1 MKLIIEIDSLDSM
14 QLIKNN
20 NSVEEKNE
28 SIKRMVNDL
37 NQMFSNVKKT
47 LNYNS
52 YSKNDKIDIWVEEKG
67 ICSYLIKGINK

>member
-1 MKLIIEIDSLDSM
+1 MKLIIEIDNLDSM

-20 NSVEEKNE
+20 NSIEEKNE
-28 SIKRMVNDL
+28 SIKKMVNDL

-67 ICSYLIKGINK
+67 IRSYLIKEIN

>member
-20 NSVEEKNE
+20 NSIEEKNE
-28 SIKRMVNDL
+28 SIKKMVNDL

-67 ICSYLIKGINK
+67 IRSYLIKGINK